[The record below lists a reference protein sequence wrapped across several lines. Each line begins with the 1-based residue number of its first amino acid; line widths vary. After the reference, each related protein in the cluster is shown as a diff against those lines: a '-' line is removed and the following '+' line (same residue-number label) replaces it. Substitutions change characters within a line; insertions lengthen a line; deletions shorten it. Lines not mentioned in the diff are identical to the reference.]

1 MSDEQV
7 ITVNDSPPDLVTYY
21 SDSVHTAQML
31 LEGAVSQAGGDYELL
46 NRNLKGVN
54 AYIKARGSI
63 GELLEKAGAASG
75 GQTVWDPFSAQDP
88 LDTKLQVVQAKAEF
102 TAVTST
108 ESAAV
113 ALYQSGM
120 TYRDICHHTGMGT
133 KQLKQLIKKQ
143 GVQRKSKKSVEV
155 YG

>member
-63 GELLEKAGAASG
+63 GELLEKAGRGG
-75 GQTVWDPFSAQDP
+75 GQTVWDPFSAQDS

-143 GVQRKSKKSVEV
+143 GARRKSKKSVEV
-155 YG
+155 FG